1 MRGHHPESCPRRVL
15 QQGGLWVDTSRASG
29 QRVRRVVQGLRA
41 VKMGGAPELL
51 IYPNVKKGD
60 HIFFK
65 RFTVMPWRIEIWV
78 TLMNF
83 FINELSE
90 KCHERCC
97 ARPNHLWGHPKCS
110 LGGPGPQLSGPI
122 LLWYRPGRGKPL
134 FWPLGAVIPQQAKTK
149 VAKKAPNLNQRRGWL
164 GGIPKG
170 AWEPRG
176 AWAEPALA
184 LGNPLTHNQDKK
196 VH

>member
-1 MRGHHPESCPRRVL
+1 MRARVITARMVMAYIVTANIVATYIDTTKYSY
-15 QQGGLWVDTSRASG
+15 GLYTPCACACAFVRTRT
-29 QRVRRVVQGLRA
+29 RVRV
-41 VKMGGAPELL
+41 ELAC
-51 IYPNVKKGD
+51 
-60 HIFFK
+60 IF
-65 RFTVMPWRIEIWV
+65 IEIWV

-110 LGGPGPQLSGPI
+110 LGGPGPHLSGPI
-122 LLWYRPGRGKPL
+122 LLWCRPGRGKPL
-134 FWPLGAVIPQQAKTK
+134 FWPLGAGIPQQAKTK

-176 AWAEPALA
+176 PWAEPALA

>member
-1 MRGHHPESCPRRVL
+1 
-15 QQGGLWVDTSRASG
+15 
-29 QRVRRVVQGLRA
+29 
-41 VKMGGAPELL
+41 
-51 IYPNVKKGD
+51 
-60 HIFFK
+60 
-65 RFTVMPWRIEIWV
+65 
-78 TLMNF
+78 MNF
-83 FINELSE
+83 LK

-110 LGGPGPQLSGPI
+110 LGGPGPHLSGPI
-122 LLWYRPGRGKPL
+122 LLWCRPGRGKPL
-134 FWPLGAVIPQQAKTK
+134 FWPLGAGIPQQAKTK

-176 AWAEPALA
+176 PWAEPALA

-196 VH
+196 SSLIQPTKSPQGHPAKLLWSYWPVLCLFSPATDPFETPKHRIPIGHQQGTPPQAGVQKVH